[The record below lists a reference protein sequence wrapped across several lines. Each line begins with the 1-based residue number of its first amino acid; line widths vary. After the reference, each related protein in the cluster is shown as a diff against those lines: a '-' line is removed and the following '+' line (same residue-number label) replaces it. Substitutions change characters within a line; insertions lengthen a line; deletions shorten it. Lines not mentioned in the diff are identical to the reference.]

1 MENVDVNS
9 ITETIMPY
17 IVEYGLDLVGAI
29 LILIIGWIVAN
40 WIKKRII
47 KAGRKS
53 EKIDET
59 ITIVLAKTARVVIL
73 AVVVIAVLQ
82 QFGVQTASLLALVGA
97 AGLAIGLAWQGT
109 LSDIAAGMMIL
120 IMRPFKIGDTVEVAG
135 TSGVI
140 DEIGLVLTKMHTFD
154 NVALYMP
161 NSDIW
166 GTKIMNYATN
176 DNRRVDMVFGFGYDD
191 NMDRAMEIAREVLD
205 ADERVLEE
213 PEPQIAVSELGDSS
227 VNIIVRPWTAK
238 ENYWA
243 LKFDITKR
251 IKERYDE
258 EGLSIPYPQRD
269 VHLFQQNSN

>member
-29 LILIIGWIVAN
+29 LILIVGWIVAN
-40 WIKKRII
+40 WVKKRII
-47 KAGRKS
+47 IAGRKS
-53 EKIDET
+53 EKLDET
-59 ITIVLAKTARVVIL
+59 ITTVLAKTARVVIL

-135 TSGVI
+135 TSGVV

-166 GTKIMNYATN
+166 GTKILNYATN

>member
-1 MENVDVNS
+1 MENIGNLQ
-9 ITETIMPY
+9 ETIMPL
-17 IVEYGLDLVGAI
+17 IIEYGLDLVGAI
-29 LILIIGWIVAN
+29 LILFIGWIVAN
-40 WIKKRII
+40 WIQKRIR
-47 KAGRKS
+47 KAGQKS
-53 EKIDET
+53 EKLDET
-59 ITIVLAKTARVVIL
+59 LTTIFAKTAKVVVMVVVI
-73 AVVVIAVLQ
+73 IAVLQ
-82 QFGVQTASLLALVGA
+82 QFGVQTASLLAVVGA

-109 LSDIAAGMMIL
+109 LSDIAAGIMIL
-120 IMRPFKIGDTVEVAG
+120 IMRPFKIGDAVEVAG

-154 NVALYMP
+154 NVAVYMP

-166 GTKIMNYATN
+166 GTKIMNYAKN

-191 NMDRAMEIAREVLD
+191 DIDKAMQIAREILE
-205 ADERVLEE
+205 ADERVLSD

-238 ENYWA
+238 ENYWN
-243 LKFDITKR
+243 LKFDVTKR

-269 VHLFQQNSN
+269 VHVFQQNSN

>member
-1 MENVDVNS
+1 MENISN
-9 ITETIMPY
+9 IQETIMPL

-29 LILIIGWIVAN
+29 LILFVGWIVAN
-40 WIKKRII
+40 WIQKRIR
-47 KAGRKS
+47 KAGQKS
-53 EKIDET
+53 EKLDET
-59 ITIVLAKTARVVIL
+59 LTTIFAKTAKVVVMV
-73 AVVVIAVLQ
+73 VVVIAVLQ
-82 QFGVQTASLLALVGA
+82 QFGVQTASLLAVVGA

-109 LSDIAAGMMIL
+109 LSDIAAGIMIL
-120 IMRPFKIGDTVEVAG
+120 IMRPFKIGDAVEVAG
-135 TSGVI
+135 TSGVV
-140 DEIGLVLTKMHTFD
+140 DEIGLVLTKLHTFD
-154 NVALYMP
+154 NIAMYMP

-166 GTKIMNYATN
+166 GTKILNYAKN

-191 NMDRAMEIAREVLD
+191 DMDKAMQIAREILES
-205 ADERVLEE
+205 DERVLDD

-238 ENYWA
+238 ENYWN